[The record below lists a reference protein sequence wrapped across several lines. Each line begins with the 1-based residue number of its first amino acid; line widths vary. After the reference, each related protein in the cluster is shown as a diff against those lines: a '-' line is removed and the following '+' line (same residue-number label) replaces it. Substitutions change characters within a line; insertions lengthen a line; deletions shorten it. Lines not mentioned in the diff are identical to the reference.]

1 MKIHLNQV
9 KPIARL
15 RHDKFITIDKINN
28 RVKQQQIAKSIN
40 NIRYGDNHAKRREN
54 FEFTKPREDNNF
66 PIKYMYSEKKRHM
79 ATIKV
84 TLNIQE
90 SKQYVPIFKNGTEE
104 ELFHRFQYFKR
115 LLVNYPTILET
126 VQ

>member
-1 MKIHLNQV
+1 
-9 KPIARL
+9 
-15 RHDKFITIDKINN
+15 
-28 RVKQQQIAKSIN
+28 
-40 NIRYGDNHAKRREN
+40 
-54 FEFTKPREDNNF
+54 
-66 PIKYMYSEKKRHM
+66 MYSEKKRHM